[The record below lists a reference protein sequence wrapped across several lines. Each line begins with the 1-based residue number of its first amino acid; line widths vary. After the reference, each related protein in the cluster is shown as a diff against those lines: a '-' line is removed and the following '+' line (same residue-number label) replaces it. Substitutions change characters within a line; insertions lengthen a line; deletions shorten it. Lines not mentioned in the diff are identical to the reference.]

1 MKRREFISLLGG
13 AVVAWPLTVRA
24 QQGAKVP
31 RIGFLY
37 PGPQQAVP
45 ARLEALLSGLRTAGY
60 SAPAQVEV
68 VVRIAEG
75 DPGRIAPLME
85 EIIKQNVDAIFANG
99 PAVVQA
105 ARSATHLIPIIALD
119 LETDPVASGLA
130 ASIAHPGGNIT
141 GLFFDFPNFTAKWL
155 ELLKEIDTNLSKV
168 VVMWDPA
175 TGSTQIKAIEQAAGP
190 LNIKLDVLEIRTRSD
205 FEGAFVSA
213 SQRSAGAAILL
224 SSPLISANVQILAEL
239 ALRHQLPAIT
249 LFPDFPRTG
258 GLLAYGVNLLDMY
271 RQVGV
276 MGGKVLQG
284 RSPAEL
290 PIERPTTFQ
299 LIINLR
305 TAKALGLT
313 IPPRLLTRAD
323 EVIE

>member
-1 MKRREFISLLGG
+1 MKRREFITLLGG
-13 AVVAWPLTVRA
+13 AVAAWPLTARA

-37 PGPQQAVP
+37 PGPQQVVAP
-45 ARLEALLSGLRTAGY
+45 RLEALLNGLRTAGY
-60 SAPAQVEV
+60 SAPAQVEL
-68 VVRIAEG
+68 VVRVAEG
-75 DPGRIAPLME
+75 DPGRIGPLME

-105 ARSATHLIPIIALD
+105 ARSATQLIPIIALD

-141 GLFFDFPNFTAKWL
+141 GLFFDFPDFTAKWL
-155 ELLKEIDTNLSKV
+155 ELLKEINATLSKV
-168 VVMWDPA
+168 AVLWDPA

-205 FEGAFVSA
+205 FEGAFVTA

-249 LFPDFPRTG
+249 LFPDFPRSG

-299 LIINLR
+299 LIINLK

-313 IPPRLLTRAD
+313 VPPSLLTRAD

>member
-1 MKRREFISLLGG
+1 MKRREFITLLGG
-13 AVVAWPLTVRA
+13 AVVAWPLTARA

-37 PGPQQAVP
+37 PGPQQAVA
-45 ARLEALLSGLRTAGY
+45 ARLEALLNGLRTAGY

-68 VVRIAEG
+68 VVRSAEG
-75 DPGRIAPLME
+75 DPGRIGPLME
-85 EIIKQNVDAIFANG
+85 EIIKQNVDAIFAIG

-105 ARSATHLIPIIALD
+105 ARSATRLIPIIALD

-155 ELLKEIDTNLSKV
+155 ELLNEINTNLSRAAV
-168 VVMWDPA
+168 LWDPA
-175 TGSTQIKAIEQAAGP
+175 TGPTQIKAIEQAAGP

-205 FEGAFVSA
+205 FEGAFASA
-213 SQRSAGAAILL
+213 SQRSAGAVILL
-224 SSPLISANVQILAEL
+224 SSPLISANVQTLADL

-249 LFPDFPRTG
+249 LFPDFARTG
-258 GLLAYGVNLLDMY
+258 GLLAYGVNLLDMF
-271 RQVGV
+271 RQTGV

>member
-1 MKRREFISLLGG
+1 MKRREFITLLGG
-13 AVVAWPLTVRA
+13 AVAAWPLTARA

-37 PGPQQAVP
+37 PGPQQAVA
-45 ARLEALLSGLRTAGY
+45 ARLEALLNGLRTAGY
-60 SAPAQVEV
+60 SAPAQVEL

-75 DPGRIAPLME
+75 DPGRIGPLME

-105 ARSATHLIPIIALD
+105 ARSATQVIPIIALD

-141 GLFFDFPNFTAKWL
+141 GLFFDFPDFTAKWL
-155 ELLKEIDTNLSKV
+155 ELLKEINATLSRV
-168 VVMWDPA
+168 AVMWDPA

-205 FEGAFVSA
+205 FEGAFVTA

-224 SSPLISANVQILAEL
+224 SSPLIPGNVQILAEL

-249 LFPDFPRTG
+249 LFPDFPRSG

-299 LIINLR
+299 LIINLK
-305 TAKALGLT
+305 TAKALGIT
-313 IPPRLLTRAD
+313 VPPTLLARAD

>member
-1 MKRREFISLLGG
+1 MKRREFITLLGG
-13 AVVAWPLTVRA
+13 AAVAWPLAARA

-37 PGPQQAVP
+37 PGPQQAVA
-45 ARLEALLSGLRTAGY
+45 ARLEALLNGLRTAGY
-60 SAPAQVEV
+60 SAPAQVEI
-68 VVRIAEG
+68 VVRTAEG
-75 DPGRIAPLME
+75 DPGRIGPLME
-85 EIIKQNVDAIFANG
+85 EIIRQNVDAIFANG

-105 ARSATHLIPIIALD
+105 ARSATQLIPIVALD

-155 ELLKEIDTNLSKV
+155 ELLKEINTNLSRV
-168 VVMWDPA
+168 AVLWDPT
-175 TGSTQIKAIEQAAGP
+175 TGSTQIKAIEQAARL
-190 LNIKLDVLEIRTRSD
+190 LNIKLDVLEIRTPSD

-213 SQRSAGAAILL
+213 SQRSASAAILL
-224 SSPLISANVQILAEL
+224 SSPLIAPNVQILAEL

-249 LFPDFPRTG
+249 LFPDFARTG
-258 GLLAYGVNLLDMY
+258 GLLAYGANLLDMY

-284 RSPAEL
+284 MSPAEL
-290 PIERPTTFQ
+290 PIERPTKFE
-299 LIINLR
+299 LVINIK

-313 IPPRLLTRAD
+313 VPPTLLIRAD

>member
-1 MKRREFISLLGG
+1 M
-13 AVVAWPLTVRA
+13 
-24 QQGAKVP
+24 
-31 RIGFLY
+31 
-37 PGPQQAVP
+37 
-45 ARLEALLSGLRTAGY
+45 RLEALLNGLRTAGY
-60 SAPAQVEV
+60 SAPAPVEV

-75 DPGRIAPLME
+75 DPGRIGPLME
-85 EIIKQNVDAIFANG
+85 EIIKQNVDAVFANG

-105 ARSATHLIPIIALD
+105 ARSATQLIPIIALD

-130 ASIAHPGGNIT
+130 ASIARPGGNIT
-141 GLFFDFPNFTAKWL
+141 GLFFDFPDFTAKWL
-155 ELLKEIDTNLSKV
+155 ELLKEINTTLSRV
-168 VVMWDPA
+168 AVMWDPA
-175 TGSTQIKAIEQAAGP
+175 TELTQIKAIEQAAGP

-205 FEGAFVSA
+205 FEEAFVSA

-299 LIINLR
+299 LIINLK

-313 IPPRLLTRAD
+313 VPPSLLTRAD
-323 EVIE
+323 EIIE